1 MEGLRHPWLVAAWPG
16 MGVVGFGAAAHLV
29 NALGAR
35 PVAEVDPHG
44 YFELERVQVSKGV
57 LQRVRLPRTVFHAW
71 RDPAGRRDLLVLLGE
86 AQPQAHGYEYCEE
99 VLRTARDLGIE
110 RVVTFAAMAAVIDPR
125 AEPRVLAVTT
135 PDHGAL
141 QGELAGAGVPVL
153 DEGEI
158 GGLNGVLLAAAAA
171 QGIAGVGL
179 LGEFPYFATSLPNP
193 KASRAVVESF
203 SRLAGL
209 TVDLAALDAQVA
221 EVEEGLIE
229 LLERLEQEA
238 GGEETERLRA
248 PPPPDD
254 EEMVDEDEGAEQP
267 ADGAEAGAAEAGALP
282 REARARIEALF
293 ERARTDRQ
301 AALEL
306 KAELD
311 RHGAFKKYEDRFL
324 DLFKRAE

>member
-99 VLRTARDLGIE
+99 VLRTARDLGVE

-135 PDHGAL
+135 PDDGAL

-158 GGLNGVLLAAAAA
+158 GGLNGVLRAAAAA

-203 SRLAGL
+203 ARLAGL

-248 PPPPDD
+248 PPPPD
-254 EEMVDEDEGAEQP
+254 EELDDDEGPPEQLV
-267 ADGAEAGAAEAGALP
+267 GAGGSGAAESGALP